1 MSLTAPEI
9 LLAVAGWLT
18 LTWLAV
24 RAWDATR
31 DWVHIRRLPPPTPPA
46 WLTFPTTPRPTR
58 DTCLVCNGELVGSE
72 RAYGT
77 CGHCGGRSLKGTR

>member
-1 MSLTAPEI
+1 MNLTTSEI

-31 DWVHIRRLPPPTPPA
+31 DWIQLRRLPPATPPA
-46 WLTFPTTPRPTR
+46 WFTLPTPRPPR
-58 DTCLVCNGELVGSE
+58 DHCFVCNGALIGSE